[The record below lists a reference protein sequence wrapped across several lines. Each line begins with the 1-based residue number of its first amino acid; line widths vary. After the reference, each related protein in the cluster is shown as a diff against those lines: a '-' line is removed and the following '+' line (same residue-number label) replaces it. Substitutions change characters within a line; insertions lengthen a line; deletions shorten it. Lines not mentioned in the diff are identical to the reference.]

1 MCHIFVRT
9 GKFCV
14 SHAVC
19 SSSHPHRSSEF
30 YLFACRDH
38 EKCTHLRLCAKVTG
52 VVGRAETLSSVFF
65 IAAFM
70 FYSQATKQR
79 KQTSWRMMTL
89 AVLSV
94 ATAMLCKEQ
103 GITILGVCF
112 AYELFVTQKVSLV
125 PTFFIKS
132 NTQFFLRLGSSIW
145 STRCEQPWEGKTLLS
160 LGRRRPTKD

>member
-1 MCHIFVRT
+1 MCATFLSELASFV
-9 GKFCV
+9 
-14 SHAVC
+14 SAM
-19 SSSHPHRSSEF
+19 
-30 YLFACRDH
+30 LFAVHPIHTEAVSFAFSGDH
-38 EKCTHLRLCAKVTG
+38 EKCTNVLCLCAKVTG

-70 FYSQATKQR
+70 FYSQATRHR

-112 AYELFVTQKVSLV
+112 AYELFVTQKVSAV
-125 PTFFIKS
+125 
-132 NTQFFLRLGSSIW
+132 W
-145 STRCEQPWEGKTLLS
+145 M
-160 LGRRRPTKD
+160 KDGECN